1 MSQPIKIY
9 SRFDVVV
16 VPFPFTDSSSTKR
29 RPALIISESSAFNTQ
44 MQMSVMAMITTATHQ
59 PWALDVNI
67 TDLSSAGL
75 NSSSIVRMKLFTL
88 DHALIVRSIGH
99 LAQVDEDEVLKS
111 IGKLVGLNG
120 VL

>member
-9 SRFDVVV
+9 NRFDVVV

-29 RPALIISESSAFNTQ
+29 RPALIISEPGAFNTQ

-67 TDLSSAGL
+67 TDLLAAGL
-75 NSSSIVRMKLFTL
+75 KNSSIVRMKLFTL

-99 LAQVDEDEVLKS
+99 LAEMDEDEVLKS
-111 IGKLVGLNG
+111 IEELVGLDAG
-120 VL
+120 V